1 MTEEA
6 SQETPPETSQ
16 EAAEARQFLISPG
29 PHLWKGLSVSQ
40 IMYLVVYALLLP
52 AGAGVYFFGHRALS
66 VMGVSIGAAILTE
79 YICKKMRGQPFI
91 MDGSAIVTG
100 LLLALV
106 LPPTLP
112 LWMVAIGSVFAIAIA
127 KEAFGGLGHNI
138 FNPALAARA
147 FMSVSFPM
155 EMTTWVR
162 PMGFGADAVT
172 CATPLS
178 GTSMWQPFVMDGS
191 ALVTGL
197 LFALVLPPTIALW
210 MVALGSVF
218 AIAIVKEAFGGLGHN
233 IFNPALA
240 ARAFISVSFPM
251 EMTTWVKPMGF
262 GADAVTCASPLSGT
276 SIWQPY
282 DPSTYRA
289 LFLGNTAGSIGE
301 TSALLILIGGAFL
314 LARGIINWRIPAI
327 YIGVVAL
334 IALGFGEDP
343 LFHILAGGLML
354 GAFFMATDYV
364 TSPLTNRGKI
374 IFAVGLG
381 LLTMII
387 RRFAGMPEGVCYSIL
402 FMNAITPLIDRYTKL
417 KPYGLQKKVAHAG

>member
-1 MTEEA
+1 VTEEA
-6 SQETPPETSQ
+6 SQETPPETGQ
-16 EAAEARQFLISPG
+16 EAVEARQFLISPG

-52 AGAGVYFFGHRALS
+52 AGAGIYFFGRYALS
-66 VMGVSIGAAILTE
+66 VIGVSIGAAILTE
-79 YICKKMRGQPFI
+79 YVCKRLRGQPFV
-91 MDGSAIVTG
+91 MDGSAVVTG

-106 LPPTLP
+106 LPPTIP
-112 LWMVAIGSVFAIAIA
+112 LWMVALGSIFAIAIA

-155 EMTTWVR
+155 EMTTWVK

-178 GTSMWQPFVMDGS
+178 GTSIWQPFD
-191 ALVTGL
+191 
-197 LFALVLPPTIALW
+197 PT
-210 MVALGSVF
+210 V
-218 AIAIVKEAFGGLGHN
+218 
-233 IFNPALA
+233 
-240 ARAFISVSFPM
+240 
-251 EMTTWVKPMGF
+251 
-262 GADAVTCASPLSGT
+262 
-276 SIWQPY
+276 
-282 DPSTYRA
+282 YRA
-289 LFLGNTAGSIGE
+289 LFLGNTAGCIGE

-314 LARGIINWRIPAI
+314 IARGIINWRIPAI

-343 LFHILAGGLML
+343 LFQILSGGLML

-374 IFAVGLG
+374 IFSVALG

-402 FMNAITPLIDRYTKL
+402 FMNAITPLIDRCTKL

>member
-1 MTEEA
+1 VTEEA
-6 SQETPPETSQ
+6 SQETPPETGQ
-16 EAAEARQFLISPG
+16 EAVEARQFLISPG

-52 AGAGVYFFGHRALS
+52 AGAGIYFFGRYALS

-79 YICKKMRGQPFI
+79 YVCKRLRGQPFV
-91 MDGSAIVTG
+91 MDGSAVVTG

-106 LPPTLP
+106 LPPTIP
-112 LWMVAIGSVFAIAIA
+112 LWMVALGSIFAIAIA

-155 EMTTWVR
+155 EMTTWVK

-178 GTSMWQPFVMDGS
+178 GTSIWQPFD
-191 ALVTGL
+191 
-197 LFALVLPPTIALW
+197 PT
-210 MVALGSVF
+210 V
-218 AIAIVKEAFGGLGHN
+218 
-233 IFNPALA
+233 
-240 ARAFISVSFPM
+240 
-251 EMTTWVKPMGF
+251 
-262 GADAVTCASPLSGT
+262 
-276 SIWQPY
+276 
-282 DPSTYRA
+282 YRA
-289 LFLGNTAGSIGE
+289 LFLGNTAGCIGE

-314 LARGIINWRIPAI
+314 IARGIINWRIPAI

-343 LFHILAGGLML
+343 LFQILSGGLML

-374 IFAVGLG
+374 IFSAALG

>member
-1 MTEEA
+1 VTEEA
-6 SQETPPETSQ
+6 SQETPPETGQ
-16 EAAEARQFLISPG
+16 EAVEARQFLISPG

-52 AGAGVYFFGHRALS
+52 AGAGIYFFGRYALS
-66 VMGVSIGAAILTE
+66 VIGVSIGAAILTE
-79 YICKKMRGQPFI
+79 YVCKRLRGQPFV
-91 MDGSAIVTG
+91 MDGSAVVTG

-106 LPPTLP
+106 LPPTIP
-112 LWMVAIGSVFAIAIA
+112 LWMVALGSIFAIAIA

-155 EMTTWVR
+155 EMTTWVK

-178 GTSMWQPFVMDGS
+178 GTSIWQPFD
-191 ALVTGL
+191 
-197 LFALVLPPTIALW
+197 PT
-210 MVALGSVF
+210 V
-218 AIAIVKEAFGGLGHN
+218 
-233 IFNPALA
+233 
-240 ARAFISVSFPM
+240 
-251 EMTTWVKPMGF
+251 
-262 GADAVTCASPLSGT
+262 
-276 SIWQPY
+276 
-282 DPSTYRA
+282 YRA
-289 LFLGNTAGSIGE
+289 LFLGNTAGCIGE
-301 TSALLILIGGAFL
+301 TSALLILIGGVFL
-314 LARGIINWRIPAI
+314 IARGIINWRIPAI

-334 IALGFGEDP
+334 MAFGLGEDP
-343 LFHILAGGLML
+343 LFQILSGGLML

-374 IFAVGLG
+374 IFSVALG